1 MSNEETLQEY
11 NNNLAGNNE
20 ALRGVLNM
28 IDELSDAD
36 LTGYATIEYVDEAIA
51 NNVPEIDLTEYAT
64 TEYVDDENKGL
75 VILNNFNLGRSPGNG
90 YGIVDETTLNKILN
104 GILKERNYPPAILA
118 NNGSRSILFTLNSTS
133 TSNDY
138 KTFNYRGL
146 HLLAEK
152 TNTYEIHT
160 LTFRINGMGYRDS
173 DTKTISNVSTSFSH
187 INRSL
192 NTDNTISYT
201 PTADYN
207 PATKKYVD
215 DAVAAVNSSSSE
227 SLLDIY
233 SIEEV
238 KTNKVWIDGKP
249 IYRRVV
255 IVDDIGVSPNMTIS
269 YDFDI
274 STVDR
279 IWIDETAAFAAN
291 DYESFAL
298 SSYYEGDVWIKAWV
312 NKNVG
317 LRLRC
322 SIDLPGYSAYITLNY
337 TKTTDIGTEV
347 E

>member
-36 LTGYATIEYVDEAIA
+36 LTGYATVEYVDEAIA
-51 NNVPEIDLTEYAT
+51 NIDIPDSNNSGIIELRCSGYLPTDNLISQIKNQEDIDKVVQAMVEAKNSNDIYPPSFLVHFSDGNVLFHLRSSPTTNTGYKSYSYIGTLETYGNPNSRKVYTMSITVNGIGYMESTPALNGSYIGVRLYREDKALNVNNT
-64 TEYVDDENKGL
+64 TE
-75 VILNNFNLGRSPGNG
+75 F
-90 YGIVDETTLNKILN
+90 
-104 GILKERNYPPAILA
+104 
-118 NNGSRSILFTLNSTS
+118 
-133 TSNDY
+133 
-138 KTFNYRGL
+138 
-146 HLLAEK
+146 
-152 TNTYEIHT
+152 
-160 LTFRINGMGYRDS
+160 
-173 DTKTISNVSTSFSH
+173 
-187 INRSL
+187 
-192 NTDNTISYT
+192 T
-201 PTADYN
+201 PTADYH

-215 DAVAAVNSSSSE
+215 DTVAAVNA
-227 SLLDIY
+227 Y
-233 SIEEV
+233 STEETV
-238 KTNKVWIDGKP
+238 VGTWVDGKP

-255 IVDDIGVSPNMTIS
+255 IVDDIGVSPNMTIP

-291 DYESFAL
+291 DYESFAI

-337 TKTTDIGTEV
+337 TKTTDTGTEV